1 MRYLAEVFDKKRIK
15 LLIAAGASLLLALIV
30 TLVCVKITGKQS
42 AQEAAARWS
51 NDESFSQVS
60 VFLSELSGFDEKM
73 AKNADFSIISSLSMD
88 SLYEASEEKRSF
100 VSAYCAK
107 GQVRLESSLSN
118 GSFAAYG
125 VSGDFFLFHP
135 FDLISGSFFDSN
147 YVMDDLIIIDKEV
160 AWNLFGSTD
169 VVGQVV
175 NVGNRPHV
183 VCGVIN
189 RNRGKI
195 NDLAGN
201 SVPTVYLSYNSL
213 MKFGTGTYIST
224 YEALLPNP
232 VSGYALETV
241 KKGVAVSEDS
251 FEIVENTGRFHWT
264 KLLKNVK
271 NFGTRGMNAKAVV
284 YPFWENVARGTED
297 YLTPITVLAF
307 LLFLFPCGILLYI
320 LGRMWKRR
328 PIHFSD
334 IKGFFEKKRDEY
346 YIKKQNKRKKES
358 EAQEEENEKRS

>member
-1 MRYLAEVFDKKRIK
+1 MKYLAEVFDKKRIR

-42 AQEAAARWS
+42 AQEAATRWS
-51 NDESFSQVS
+51 SDESFSQIS
-60 VFLSELSGFDEKM
+60 VFLSELSGFDDKG
-73 AKNADFSIISSLSMD
+73 AKNTDFSVISGLSTD
-88 SLYEASEEKRSF
+88 SLYDDTGEKRSF
-100 VSAYCAK
+100 VSAYSAK
-107 GQVRLESSLSN
+107 GQVRLESSLSS

-125 VSGDFFLFHP
+125 VSGDFFLFHQ
-135 FDLISGSFFDSN
+135 FDLISGSYFDSN

-175 NVGNRPHV
+175 NVGSRPHV

-189 RNRGKI
+189 RDTGKI

-201 SVPTVYLSYNSL
+201 NVPTVYLSYNSL
-213 MKFGTGTYIST
+213 MKFGMGTYIST

-232 VSGYALETV
+232 VTGYALELV
-241 KKGVAVSEDS
+241 KKSLAVDENS

-297 YLTPITVLAF
+297 YLTPVTVFAF

-334 IKGFFEKKRDEY
+334 IKSFFEKKRDEY
-346 YIKKQNKRKKES
+346 YIKKQNKRKKD
-358 EAQEEENEKRS
+358 AKTQEEENEKRG